1 MLRRHRRIAFENSIH
16 FITIVTRERGFWFR
30 DDACCRGVLESFEHH
45 RRRLDLVCHAYV
57 LMPDHLHAL
66 LLQESEGEL
75 IPDLVREFKKWTS
88 RRCSPADY
96 SGQSLWQDEYDDVGV
111 PGSEAARTKIEYI
124 HDNPVRKGM
133 LERPEQYLWSSA
145 REYWEIGKGIVE
157 ITKPW

>member
-1 MLRRHRRIAFENSIH
+1 
-16 FITIVTRERGFWFR
+16 
-30 DDACCRGVLESFEHH
+30 
-45 RRRLDLVCHAYV
+45 
-57 LMPDHLHAL
+57 MPDHLHAL

-96 SGQSLWQDEYDDVGV
+96 SGQSLWQDGYDDVGV

-124 HDNPVRKGM
+124 HNNPVRKGM